1 MASRPVVAILLAGAL
16 VLTAG
21 SAAAV
26 LSVDRQTQL
35 VDFLRHDCGS
45 CHGLTMKG
53 GLGPAL
59 LPSSLAG
66 KSSDAL
72 AEIILDGQPD
82 TPMPPW
88 RGLLS
93 DEEASWIVEQLKK
106 GLPE

>member
-1 MASRPVVAILLAGAL
+1 MANRLVAAGLALGGLLLA
-16 VLTAG
+16 AG
-21 SAAAV
+21 AAAAGP
-26 LSVDRQTQL
+26 SADRQTQL
-35 VDFLRHDCGS
+35 VNLLRHDCGS

-59 LPSSLAG
+59 LPTSLTDKPAE
-66 KSSDAL
+66 AL

-88 RGLLS
+88 RDLLS
-93 DEEASWIVEQLKK
+93 RAEVHWIVDQLKK